1 MNNEQVKLNISLD
14 KTTAIVCDECGNETF
29 TQVLL
34 LRKASKFLTGTAQD
48 ALMPIPTF
56 ACAKCNHVN
65 EEFQPKDQA

>member
-1 MNNEQVKLNISLD
+1 MNQEQVKLNIGLD
-14 KTTAIVCDECGNETF
+14 KTTPIECDECSNDTF
-29 TQVLL
+29 TQVLF
-34 LRKASKFLTGTAQD
+34 LRKASKFLTGTTQD